1 MSSAKSKAI
10 VGSLVLILQLVLAI
24 APAGAG
30 DIALSLNS
38 GDENEVF
45 WIEGEPSLVMNGF
58 DLSTFADDL
67 PVALDAVTLSVEAP
81 VPGGR
86 VVVVVYDDATGG
98 SPHDATL
105 AYRQV
110 VTISEAGNV
119 RIPLAEPAFVSET
132 VAWVGFYLPVG
143 FRFYADTSGASSL
156 TYWAWT
162 PGGPFDLS
170 SPSRAV
176 VLGPGDGSA
185 PVNIQMDG
193 IARIGIELREA
204 TSLELAR
211 LAPLGLQVADDADS
225 DVDVSS
231 FNEHH
236 NCPDFLWAPGSS
248 SLRNLTCLLGTAV
261 EAPVVIQDGPG
272 GFIDVQRE
280 GRLYKLVAENYG
292 VLPEPVMHCIRVP
305 EEHRDTAVIGEA
317 RDIPERWYILP
328 SVRYGDMV
336 CADISFI
343 NYVSYFL
350 PRSPD
355 AVQNV
360 NLVIGWSKVAPH
372 PVICGLPLRI
382 TAAIVNTG
390 REEFFTND
398 GNIKISVENV
408 HLESGFLHPVKDIT
422 VPAWWFKPGDRRGV
436 PIEFLNENELVRDGT
451 TIGDRYRLQI
461 RIDSG
466 SQVAET
472 SESDNTWF
480 TEYIF
485 APVHSSYQCFDR
497 DPDDGSPA
505 HYPPECNIVH
515 YHPRIGQGLSRGHTI
530 PGLRNDGSIANPV
543 DINLETYDYAV
554 KQPLRP
560 EGFGFGLYGY
570 SQCLDAHYYDTR
582 NATSDY
588 IDFWIEEGEL
598 NFEEIGRGL
607 GACEITAAS
616 GESGD
621 FTSKDNYCNCLA
633 NLPGQFAI
641 GQEGCNAI
649 WGQIV
654 GS

>member
-1 MSSAKSKAI
+1 MSSAKTKAI
-10 VGSLVLILQLVLAI
+10 VAGFVLTLLIVLAI

-67 PVALDAVTLSVEAP
+67 PVALDAVTLSVETP

-98 SPHDATL
+98 APHDATL
-105 AYRQV
+105 AYREV
-110 VTISEAGNV
+110 VSINESGNV
-119 RIPLAEPAFVSET
+119 RIALSEPAFVSET

-156 TYWAWT
+156 TYWGWT

-170 SPSRAV
+170 SPARAV

-211 LAPLGLQVADDADS
+211 LAPLGQQVADDTG
-225 DVDVSS
+225 VDVSN
-231 FNEHH
+231 FKEHH
-236 NCPDFLWAPGSS
+236 NCPGFLWDPASS
-248 SLRNLTCLLGTAV
+248 ALSLTCLVGSVV
-261 EAPVVIQDGPG
+261 EAPVVIQDAPE

-280 GRLYKLVAENYG
+280 GTLYKLVADNYG

-305 EEHRDTAVIGEA
+305 EEHRETAVIGEA

-328 SVRYGDMV
+328 SVRYDDMV
-336 CADISFI
+336 CADISFV

-360 NLVIGWSKVAPH
+360 NLVIGWSKVSPH
-372 PVICGLPLRI
+372 PAICGLPLRI
-382 TAAIVNTG
+382 TAAVVNTG
-390 REEFFTND
+390 REEFFTDD
-398 GNIKISVENV
+398 GNITISVENI

-422 VPAWWFKPGDRRGV
+422 VPAWRFKPGDRRGV
-436 PIEFLNENELVRDGT
+436 PIEFLNEDELVRDGN

-461 RIDSG
+461 RIDSA
-466 SQVAET
+466 SQVEET
-472 SESDNTWF
+472 NESDNMWF
-480 TEYIF
+480 TEYVL
-485 APVHSSYQCFDR
+485 APVHSTYQCFDKE
-497 DPDDGSPA
+497 PDDGSPA
-505 HYPPECNIVH
+505 HYPPVCEPEN
-515 YHPRIGQGLSRGHTI
+515 YHPRYGQGFSPGH
-530 PGLRNDGSIANPV
+530 
-543 DINLETYDYAV
+543 DINLQTYDYAV
-554 KQPLRP
+554 RQPLDP
-560 EGFGFGLYGY
+560 NGFGFGLYGY
-570 SQCLDAHYYDTR
+570 NNCLDAHYYDAR
-582 NATSDY
+582 TSADDY
-588 IDFWIEEGEL
+588 IEYWREQGEL
-598 NFEEIGRGL
+598 DFEELGKGL
-607 GACEITAAS
+607 GACEISEAS
-616 GESGD
+616 GEEGD
-621 FTSKDNYCNCLA
+621 FGNKDAYCNCLA
-633 NLPGQFAI
+633 RLPGRFAI
-641 GQEGCNAI
+641 GQDQCDAI
-649 WGQIV
+649 WKRV
-654 GS
+654 ASSE